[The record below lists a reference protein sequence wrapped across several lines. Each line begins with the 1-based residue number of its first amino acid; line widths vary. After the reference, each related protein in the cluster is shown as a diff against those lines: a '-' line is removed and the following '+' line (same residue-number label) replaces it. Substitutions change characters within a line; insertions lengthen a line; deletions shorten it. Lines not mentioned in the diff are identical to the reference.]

1 MERCS
6 AEEKESVF
14 KEVVPHALRLMT
26 DIFGNYVIQKV
37 CFENFVF
44 ICIFPI
50 CMPRTSELTMS
61 GWFLG
66 CVSVFRAWKC
76 GRKEGASR
84 STFWTDV
91 AVELADVWLSCDTK
105 GASKLKMLRWI
116 CVLPAGP
123 IHVDLLCFVMHFP
136 MM

>member
-1 MERCS
+1 MR
-6 AEEKESVF
+6 
-14 KEVVPHALRLMT
+14 
-26 DIFGNYVIQKV
+26 
-37 CFENFVF
+37 
-44 ICIFPI
+44 
-50 CMPRTSELTMS
+50 RTNELTMS

-66 CVSVFRAWKC
+66 CVSVFRAWKRR
-76 GRKEGASR
+76 RKEGANR

-116 CVLPAGP
+116 CVLPVP
-123 IHVDLLCFVMHFP
+123 IHVDLLYFVMHFP